1 MSRSATLP
9 ADASSPKPRSK
20 FQRFWDRDRSNKEH
34 KPSSIPATTT
44 AIAASVVAV
53 QTGASSSSSAS
64 NSTSR
69 SASEP
74 SIFKRLRGGGGNASS
89 GSGSSS
95 SSNSKGLNGIS
106 GSPEPDLSTMERD
119 ASDMEARLDER
130 LKRKAFAHHDCQ
142 SMSVNLGYAARL
154 RGLLAQ
160 RRNTTTG
167 ASAAS
172 MASASSSS
180 ASYNSSSAMAHSSSL
195 AAAAS
200 TGSSG
205 SLSSSGKGKLKTQ
218 MSFPPPAEVALDAV
232 PPTAPVDEVDT
243 GDGKSNQLLH
253 SCPFFRNE
261 LGGEPEWC
269 VGVSRCSSPQ
279 LQQPQQ
285 QHPSPTLL
293 HRPISTYGVSVLEF
307 PPGKSHWRHG
317 ICPYQK
323 QPSVL
328 ERGDQGAFYYGNH
341 FYAQEHQNW
350 FGKF

>member
-1 MSRSATLP
+1 MMNGL
-9 ADASSPKPRSK
+9 
-20 FQRFWDRDRSNKEH
+20 
-34 KPSSIPATTT
+34 
-44 AIAASVVAV
+44 
-53 QTGASSSSSAS
+53 
-64 NSTSR
+64 ST
-69 SASEP
+69 
-74 SIFKRLRGGGGNASS
+74 
-89 GSGSSS
+89 
-95 SSNSKGLNGIS
+95 
-106 GSPEPDLSTMERD
+106 SPEPDPTTAAANLERD

-172 MASASSSS
+172 MAAASSSS
-180 ASYNSSSAMAHSSSL
+180 A
-195 AAAAS
+195 AAATSS
-200 TGSSG
+200 TTAGSSG
-205 SLSSSGKGKLKTQ
+205 SLSGSGKGKLKSQ
-218 MSFPPPAEVALDAV
+218 MSYPPPPSVTAAAAAAEAATDSSS
-232 PPTAPVDEVDT
+232 APEEVDT
-243 GDGKSNQLLH
+243 GDGKSNALLL

-279 LQQPQQ
+279 LQVAQPQQ
-285 QHPSPTLL
+285 NPSPALL
-293 HRPISTYGVSVLEF
+293 HRPVSTYGVSVLEY
-307 PPGKSHWRHG
+307 PSGKSHWRHG

-341 FYAQEHQNW
+341 FYGQEHQNW
-350 FGKF
+350 FGKCHFSAIVHHPKPN